1 MAISKWKSE
10 IPFSNT
16 LRCWNMVG
24 KPGFIC
30 EDQFNTSR
38 ILFVT
43 CWFLN
48 WTFKI
53 VYRTKFFHSLIT
65 HCNIEV
71 THGYDVVINFAI
83 LTKGPFKNDITGVG
97 GGRYPKLVTKSDI
110 GGRGVHAISDI
121 TTKKNS
127 LEVFIFHLFLA
138 SAAAAELWLAF
149 RWWCCFKHW
158 PESQH
163 SGEIKLDLH
172 LVKCVCL
179 I

>member
-1 MAISKWKSE
+1 MKIWNTIFKYITLLEHGWKTWVYLWGSVQYK
-10 IPFSNT
+10 SHS
-16 LRCWNMVG
+16 
-24 KPGFIC
+24 
-30 EDQFNTSR
+30 SR
-38 ILFVT
+38 
-43 CWFLN
+43 WFLN

-53 VYRTKFFHSLIT
+53 VNRTKIFHSLIT

-138 SAAAAELWLAF
+138 RAAAAELWLAF

-172 LVKCVCL
+172 LVKCVCFGL
-179 I
+179 ECV